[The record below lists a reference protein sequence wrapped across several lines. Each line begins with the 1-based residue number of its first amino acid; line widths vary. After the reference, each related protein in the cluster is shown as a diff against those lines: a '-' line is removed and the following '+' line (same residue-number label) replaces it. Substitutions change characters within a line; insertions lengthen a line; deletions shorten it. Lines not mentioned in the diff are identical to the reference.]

1 MNLTEE
7 SIEDALRAI
16 GDGRIEDA
24 IHILEPLTQTKQDDP
39 DPYVYLGIAYVQAEK
54 PEQAADIL
62 RQAQELCEEHPVVA
76 QFLGRALLSLGQLD
90 EAEVELRKAVR
101 LDPEAQEAWCDLSKV
116 LVEQGNY
123 REAVIVIDQALP
135 RFPADPEL
143 RGTRALSLYRLGDYK
158 RASEEWALLHKQHP
172 KLIMAAANY
181 AFTLLLL
188 GNNDGASPII
198 DEASELDSSD
208 YRVHIIKGLQYF
220 NKDNFDEAEKSFL
233 KVLSSNLRSIEALS
247 KMAILSHKKGDESE
261 CTRYLEIAEKQIEKV
276 PECWRGLCFAYSYLG
291 QDEKYMDCLLR
302 WTTRDPRA
310 AAPWIAL
317 YREYTKLGLTEK
329 AKRALDKTATLRG
342 YVTIHC
348 SNCDAETELKVDE
361 ILGFDSGED
370 RICPECDDK
379 IPMPA
384 GFILT

>member
-24 IHILEPLTQTKQDDP
+24 IQILEPLTHTKQDDP

-54 PEQAADIL
+54 PELAADIL
-62 RQAQELCEEHPVVA
+62 RQAQELCEEHCVLA

-158 RASEEWALLHKQHP
+158 RASDEWALMHKQHP
-172 KLIMAAANY
+172 ELMLATANY
-181 AFTLLLL
+181 AYTLLLM
-188 GNNDGASPII
+188 GNNEGALPII
-198 DEASELDSSD
+198 DKAIELDSSD
-208 YRVHIIKGLQYF
+208 YRSHIIKGLLYF
-220 NKDNFDEAEKSFL
+220 NKENFIESEKSFQEA
-233 KVLSSNLRSIEALS
+233 LSSNPLSIESLS
-247 KMAILSHKKGDESE
+247 KMAILTHKKGDESE
-261 CTRYLEIAEKQIEKV
+261 STRYLEIAEKRIEEV

-291 QDEKYMDCLLR
+291 QNEKYMDCLLR
-302 WTTRDPRA
+302 WTNRDPLA

-348 SNCDAETELKVDE
+348 SNCNAETELIVDE
-361 ILGFDSGED
+361 ISGFDSSED
-370 RICPECDDK
+370 RICPECDDI
-379 IPMPA
+379 IPMPS

>member
-24 IHILEPLTQTKQDDP
+24 IHILEPLTLAKQDDP
-39 DPYVYLGIAYVQAEK
+39 DAYVYLGIAYVQAEK
-54 PEQAADIL
+54 PELAADIL
-62 RQAQELCEEHPVVA
+62 RQAQDLCEEHCVLA

-90 EAEVELRKAVR
+90 EAEEELRKAVR

-123 REAVIVIDQALP
+123 REAVSIIDQALP

-143 RGTRALSLYRLGDYK
+143 RGTRALSLYRLGDYR
-158 RASEEWALLHKQHP
+158 RASDEWALMHKQHP
-172 KLIMAAANY
+172 NLMLATANY
-181 AFTLLLL
+181 AYTLLLM
-188 GNNDGASPII
+188 GNNEGALLII
-198 DEASELDSSD
+198 DEAIELDSTD
-208 YRVHIIKGLQYF
+208 YRSHIIKGLLHF
-220 NKDNFDEAEKSFL
+220 NRENFFESEKSYQEA
-233 KVLSSNLRSIEALS
+233 LSSNPRSIESLS

-261 CTRYLEIAEKQIEKV
+261 STRYLDIAEKQIEEV

-291 QDEKYMDCLLR
+291 QHEKYMDCLLR
-302 WTTRDPRA
+302 WTKRDPRA

-317 YREYTKLGLTEK
+317 FREYTKLGLTEK
-329 AKRALDKTATLRG
+329 AKRALDKTAILRG

-348 SNCDAETELKVDE
+348 SKCDADTELEVDE
-361 ILGFDSGED
+361 ILGFDSAENQ
-370 RICPECDDK
+370 ICSECDAT
-379 IPMPA
+379 ISMPA
-384 GFILT
+384 GFSLT